1 VHEAAPEP
9 AFSLTLKRNCSI
21 SPKALGWLLAS
32 MMLVSFVIG
41 VVFALL
47 GAWMILPF
55 AGLEMAAV
63 AAAFYLHGR
72 HASDYERIVL
82 RSGRL
87 VVEVCEADTTLVREL
102 NPQVVRVAERQ
113 SARDYSVALL
123 AEGREIE
130 VGRHLDE
137 ERRRLLAATLRQQLG
152 NTSRGMAATA
162 AWRNEGWIKR

>member
-1 VHEAAPEP
+1 VQEAAPEP

-32 MMLVSFVIG
+32 MMLVSFGIG
-41 VVFALL
+41 FLFALL

-63 AAAFYLHGR
+63 TAAFYLHGR

-87 VVEVCEADTTLVREL
+87 VVEVCEGDKTILREMNPRAVRI
-102 NPQVVRVAERQ
+102 AERE

-123 AEGREIE
+123 ADGWEIE
-130 VGRHLDE
+130 VGRHLDL
-137 ERRRLLAATLRQQLG
+137 ERRRLLAATLKQQLG
-152 NTSRGMAATA
+152 NKSRGTAAKA
-162 AWRNEGWIKR
+162 AWR